1 MALTNINDN
10 FQLDAPKH
18 LDNRTGNYASV
29 AAANAAIPEPF
40 RVQGLEVVVITA
52 GQAVKYYYRDGV
64 ADEDLVIMP
73 TGGGGGSVAF
83 ADITGQPS
91 DNANLDAVLDAKGD
105 MFKSVYDTDN
115 DGIVDKAER
124 IEIIVRNST
133 GSTLAKGK
141 VVYLSGSTGNRPNA
155 VLADASLE
163 ATATKTIGIVT
174 ENIANNSDGYVA
186 VNGTLHNL
194 DLSAFTAGDLLWLS
208 ETAGDYVANTP
219 PAEPAHAVFIGYVAR
234 AHPTQGRI
242 VIAIQNGYELG
253 ELHGV
258 EITSPATD
266 HYLYYA
272 SDGLWKNRALTKS
285 QVGLAN
291 VDNTSDASKTFSASQ
306 INSGVFANSRIPR
319 VTFPAV
325 HFSGSALAG
334 NPGNGNEIVIQTLS
348 IPANTLSSGDILRLG
363 YMYSF
368 SSNTG
373 TKQVRIKFG
382 NNTISGNSILTTAAQ
397 GASLTMVQGELF
409 MIVTSTTNL
418 RIWGSTNVTGIGTSS
433 SAFTNNTIDLNTA
446 TAFSFNVLKSVG
458 ADTAILE
465 AAFIEI
471 LKP

>member
-29 AAANAAIPEPF
+29 AEANASIPQEY

-52 GQAVKYYYRDGV
+52 GQAIKYYYRDGV
-64 ADEDLVIMP
+64 ADGDLVIMP
-73 TGGGGGSVAF
+73 TGGGGSVAF

-91 DNANLDAVLDAKGD
+91 DNANLDAVLDTKGD
-105 MFKSVYDTDN
+105 MFKSVYDTDA
-115 DGIVDKAER
+115 DGVVDKAES
-124 IEIIVRNST
+124 IQIVVRNST
-133 GSTLAKGK
+133 GSTLSKGK
-141 VVYLSGSTGNRPNA
+141 VVYLLGATGNRPNA
-155 VLADASLE
+155 ILASASSE
-163 ATATKTIGIVT
+163 ATSSKTIGIVVAD
-174 ENIANNSDGYVA
+174 ISNNSDGFVA
-186 VNGTLHNL
+186 VNGTLHDLNL
-194 DLSAFTAGDLLWLS
+194 NSFAAGDMLWLS
-208 ETAGDYVANTP
+208 NTAGDYVANTP
-219 PAEPAHAVFIGYVAR
+219 PAEPSHAVFIGYVVR
-234 AHPTQGRI
+234 AHPTEGRM

-291 VDNTSDASKTFSASQ
+291 VDNTSDANKLFSASQ
-306 INSGVFANSRIPR
+306 INSGVFANGRIPR

-363 YMYSF
+363 FMYSF

-433 SAFTNNTIDLNTA
+433 LAFTNNTIDTNTA